1 MILRYISATWPTVA
15 SAFGNHLW
23 QSTLFAILAGVLTL
37 VLRNN
42 HARVRYAVWLVASL
56 KFLIP
61 FALLVGLGSQ
71 LASLRGS
78 AGAQIRFSVVLRQIG
93 DPFTPQSISVIH
105 QAAPSNVSPNLIHQV
120 PALLTGVWLCGFVL
134 ILILWSARWRRLSS
148 ALHGAVPMREGR
160 EVETLRRLEKTNGMP
175 KQIEMRLSQT
185 SLEPGIFGLSKPV
198 LVWPDGISTRL
209 SDAHLEA
216 ILAHELWHVRRH
228 DNLAAVTHMVVEA
241 IFWFHPLAWWL
252 GSRLVEERERACD
265 EAVLEFGSDRRIYAE
280 GILKICD
287 FCVGSPL
294 TFVSG
299 VTGADL
305 KGRIARIMTD
315 RVGRSLDFSRKLLL
329 STTGL
334 LAVAAPIAFGIASNT
349 TGEAGEVVA
358 RVNNEIITKS
368 ELDKARISAE
378 GGARQDCKNRCT
390 PEQLQ
395 IAIKDRQNN
404 TLRDLIDESLLVQRG
419 REMGVSVEADVAKQL
434 DQIRIQYN
442 LPDLAALEKT
452 VTAQGINWDEFKT
465 NIRNGLLVQMVVT
478 KEIASHIKI
487 TREEAMKY
495 YDEHKSEFE
504 PPEGMQSFEKV
515 EPEIM
520 DHLYGEH
527 MEPALRDYLNT
538 LREQAHIVVKPGYQ
552 WQ

>member
-1 MILRYISATWPTVA
+1 M
-15 SAFGNHLW
+15 
-23 QSTLFAILAGVLTL
+23 
-37 VLRNN
+37 
-42 HARVRYAVWLVASL
+42 
-56 KFLIP
+56 
-61 FALLVGLGSQ
+61 
-71 LASLRGS
+71 
-78 AGAQIRFSVVLRQIG
+78 
-93 DPFTPQSISVIH
+93 
-105 QAAPSNVSPNLIHQV
+105 
-120 PALLTGVWLCGFVL
+120 
-134 ILILWSARWRRLSS
+134 
-148 ALHGAVPMREGR
+148 
-160 EVETLRRLEKTNGMP
+160 
-175 KQIEMRLSQT
+175 
-185 SLEPGIFGLSKPV
+185 
-198 LVWPDGISTRL
+198 
-209 SDAHLEA
+209 
-216 ILAHELWHVRRH
+216 AHELWHVRRR

-265 EAVLEFGSDRRIYAE
+265 EAVLELGSDRHIYAE

-329 STTGL
+329 SATGL
-334 LAVAAPIAFGIASNT
+334 LALAAPIAFGIASNT
-349 TGEAGEVVA
+349 TGEVVA

-378 GGARQDCKNRCT
+378 EDARQDCTNRCT

-404 TLRDLIDESLLVQRG
+404 TLRDLIDQSLLAQHG

-434 DQIRIQYN
+434 DQIRIQNN
-442 LPDLAALEKT
+442 LPDLAALEKK

-465 NIRNGLLVQMVVT
+465 NIRNSLFVQAVVT

-487 TREEAMKY
+487 TREEEMKY
-495 YDEHKSEFE
+495 YDGHKSEFE
-504 PPEGMQSFEKV
+504 RPEGMQSFEKV

-520 DHLYGEH
+520 DHLYQEH
-527 MEPALRDYLNT
+527 MEPALRDYLKT
-538 LREQAHIVVKPGYQ
+538 LREQTHIVVKPGYQ